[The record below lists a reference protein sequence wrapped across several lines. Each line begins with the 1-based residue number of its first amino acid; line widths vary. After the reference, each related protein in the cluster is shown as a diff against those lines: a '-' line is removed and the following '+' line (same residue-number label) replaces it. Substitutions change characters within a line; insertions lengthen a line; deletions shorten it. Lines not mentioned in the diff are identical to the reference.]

1 MIDPIAV
8 TRDGR
13 RTFLKWHRGRRRSDD
28 PVFTGRR
35 ILEGMAIG
43 ASVEVDL
50 VRHRD
55 HGMAVLH
62 DHTSIARE
70 TTGNGP
76 ASAHGA
82 AELRAL
88 NLRGNDG
95 TAIADHVMLLE
106 DLCAL
111 LVASPPHPQALLQLD
126 YKEGQGLLD
135 NASIAAFAHNVGP
148 VADHMIISSGE
159 SESVRVLAEATPR
172 LRVGFDPCHDDAIKQ
187 LRSSN
192 DFAGFVRRAVQDSPR
207 AEMIYLAFPLILAAD
222 DAGFDIVD
230 AFHALNRRVDAYT
243 LKPAEAPDVALAERL
258 LGLRVDQ
265 ITTDDPEG
273 LADRLGGPG

>member
-1 MIDPIAV
+1 MTGAIAV
-8 TRDGR
+8 TRDGH
-13 RTFLKWHRGRRRSDD
+13 RTLLKWHRARRRSDD

-76 ASAHGA
+76 ASAYGA

-88 NLRGNDG
+88 NLRANDG

-106 DLCAL
+106 DLCEL

-126 YKEGQGLLD
+126 YKEGQGPLD
-135 NASIAAFAHNVGP
+135 DASIAAFAHSVGP
-148 VADHMIISSGE
+148 VAGHMIVSSGE
-159 SESVRVLAEATPR
+159 SESVRVLAEAAPG
-172 LRVGFDPCHDDAIKQ
+172 LHIGFDPCHDDAVRQ

-192 DFAGFVRRAVQDSPR
+192 DFAGFVRRAAQDR

-222 DAGFDIVD
+222 DAGFDVVG

-243 LKPAEAPDVALAERL
+243 LKSAEAPDVALAERL

>member
-8 TRDGR
+8 TRDGH
-13 RTFLKWHRGRRRSDD
+13 RTYLKWHRARRRGDD

-35 ILEGMAIG
+35 ILEGMALG

-70 TTGNGP
+70 TTGTGP
-76 ASAHGA
+76 SIKHTA

-95 TAIADHVMLLE
+95 APISDHVMLLE
-106 DLCAL
+106 DLCAML
-111 LVASPPHPQALLQLD
+111 ARTPPHPDALLQLD
-126 YKEGQGLLD
+126 YKEGQGPLD
-135 NASIAAFAHNVGP
+135 DKSIAAFAHSVGP
-148 VADHMIISSGE
+148 VASRMIVSSGE
-159 SESVRVLAEATPR
+159 SESVRVLSAATPG
-172 LRVGFDPCHDDAIKQ
+172 LHIGFDPCHDDAVEQ
-187 LRSSN
+187 LRSSG
-192 DFAGFVRRAVQDSPR
+192 DFAGFAQKATRDSPS
-207 AEMIYLAFPLILAAD
+207 AEMIYLAFPLVIAAD
-222 DAGFDIVD
+222 EAGFDII
-230 AFHALNRRVDAYT
+230 ATFHAAGRKVDAYT
-243 LKPAEAPDVALAERL
+243 LRSADDANVAIAERL

-273 LADRLGGPG
+273 LSARLGEPR